1 MKRLLVSTAVGLLCT
16 VSMGAASAATVTGAG
31 ASFPKPVY
39 AQWASD
45 YNKATGN
52 RINYQSIG
60 SSGGIKQIL
69 AKTVDFG
76 ASDAPMSASDLTKHG
91 LVQFPMV
98 IGGVVPIVNIDGV
111 GPGQMRLNG
120 TILADIY
127 LGKIKKWNDP
137 AITRLNPTLRLPNA
151 PITTVFRSD
160 GSGTTYVFTN
170 YLSQVSSDWKSK
182 VGVNKSIKWPTSSTG
197 AGGKGN
203 EGVTSYVSR
212 MKNSIG
218 YVEYA
223 YAKQNK
229 LSYTQLK
236 NRSGNYVM
244 PSDDTFAA
252 AAKVD
257 WTRVP
262 GFSLMITNQG
272 DPKAWPI
279 SAATFILMHKQAK
292 DPAAS
297 QEALKFF
304 DWAFNNGDNAAKQL
318 DFVPLPNQTKAAI
331 RQEWK
336 KIK

>member
-1 MKRLLVSTAVGLLCT
+1 MKRILATLAVGILCS
-16 VSMGAASAATVTGAG
+16 VSASAATVTGAG

-39 AQWASD
+39 SYWASD
-45 YNKATGN
+45 YHKATGN
-52 RINYQSIG
+52 RVNYQSIG

-76 ASDAPMSASDLTKHG
+76 ASDAPMSASDLRKHG

-98 IGGVVPIVNIDGV
+98 IGGVVPIVNIKGV
-111 GPGQMRLNG
+111 GPGKMRLTG
-120 TILADIY
+120 DVLAKIY
-127 LGKIKKWNDP
+127 LGKIKRWNDP
-137 AITRLNPTLRLPNA
+137 AIVRLNPGLNLPNEK
-151 PITTVFRSD
+151 ITTIFRSD

-170 YLSQVSSDWKSK
+170 YLSQVSPTWKSK
-182 VGVNKSIKWPTSSTG
+182 VGVNKSIKWPTMATG
-197 AGGKGN
+197 MGGKGN
-203 EGVTSYVSR
+203 EGVTNYVSR
-212 MKNSIG
+212 VNNSIG

-236 NRSGNYVM
+236 NRAGRYVM

-257 WTRVP
+257 WTKVP
-262 GFSLMITNQG
+262 GFSLMITNQP
-272 DPKAWPI
+272 DAKAWPI
-279 SAATFILMHKQAK
+279 SAATFILMHKNPK
-292 DPAAS
+292 NPTAS
-297 QEALKFF
+297 KEALKFF
-304 DWAFNNGDNAAKQL
+304 DWSFNNGDGAAKKL
-318 DFVPLPNQTKAAI
+318 DFVPLPNETKAAI